1 LDTNFLGFFMAKYSE
16 EFKLA
21 VVQDYLSDT
30 SDGYR
35 AIGRRH
41 GLSSH
46 AILQR
51 WVAAYQ
57 LHGGAGLCK
66 KSSKYSAQYK
76 LSVLRHMWD
85 NRLSI
90 NQTAVRFDIRNY
102 AMVGMWER
110 AYRDGGFEALE
121 PRRRG
126 RAKPMTASDTMKP
139 DQAPDDD
146 KRSREELLA
155 EVNQLRM
162 ELAYVKKLQ
171 ALVQARQK
179 QAPRKK
185 RK

>member
-1 LDTNFLGFFMAKYSE
+1 MAKYSE
-16 EFKLA
+16 KFKLT

-30 SDGYR
+30 SEGYR
-35 AIGRRH
+35 TVGRRH

-46 AILQR
+46 VILER

-57 LHGGAGLCK
+57 LHGDAGLRK
-66 KSSKYSAQYK
+66 KSSQYSAERK
-76 LSVLRHMWD
+76 FLVLQHMWD
-85 NRLSI
+85 NQLSV
-90 NQTAVRFDIRNY
+90 NQTAAKFDIRSY

-110 AYRDGGFEALE
+110 AYREGGIDALA

-126 RAKPMTASDTMKP
+126 RPKPMTASDIVKSDP
-139 DQAPDDD
+139 APDDD

-162 ELAYVKKLQ
+162 ELAYLKKLE
-171 ALVQARQK
+171 ALVQARK
-179 QAPRKK
+179 KLAPPKK

>member
-1 LDTNFLGFFMAKYSE
+1 MAKYSE
-16 EFKLA
+16 KFKLD

-30 SDGYR
+30 SEGYR
-35 AIGRRH
+35 TIGKRY
-41 GLSSH
+41 GISSQT
-46 AILQR
+46 IVER
-51 WVAAYQ
+51 WVAAYR
-57 LHGGAGLCK
+57 LHGEAGLRK
-66 KSSKYSAQYK
+66 KSSKYSAEYK

-85 NRLSI
+85 NQLSI
-90 NQTAVRFDIRNY
+90 NQTAAKFDIRSY

-110 AYRDGGFEALE
+110 AYQDCGIDALE

-126 RAKPMTASDTMKP
+126 KPKPMTASDITKP
-139 DQAPDDD
+139 DHAPDDD
-146 KRSREELLA
+146 KRSREDLLA

-171 ALVQARQK
+171 ALVQARPK

>member
-1 LDTNFLGFFMAKYSE
+1 MAKYSE
-16 EFKLA
+16 AFKLI

-30 SDGYR
+30 SEGYR

-41 GLSSH
+41 GLRSH
-46 AILQR
+46 VILER

-57 LHGGAGLCK
+57 LHGYAGLRR
-66 KSSKYSAQYK
+66 KSSKHSAQYK
-76 LSVLRHMWD
+76 LSVLQHMWE

-90 NQTAVRFDIRNY
+90 NQTAARFDIRSY

-110 AYRDGGFEALE
+110 AYRAGGIEALA

-126 RAKPMTASDTMKP
+126 RPKPMTASETTKP

>member
-1 LDTNFLGFFMAKYSE
+1 MAKYSE
-16 EFKLA
+16 QFKLA

-30 SDGYR
+30 SEGYR
-35 AIGRRH
+35 AVGRRH

-46 AILQR
+46 TILER

-57 LHGGAGLCK
+57 LHGVTGLGK
-66 KSSKYSAQYK
+66 KSSKYSAEHK
-76 LSVLRHMWD
+76 LSVLQHMWD

-90 NQTAVRFDIRNY
+90 SQTAAKFDIRSY
-102 AMVGMWER
+102 AMVSMWER
-110 AYRDGGFEALE
+110 AYRDGGIEALA

-126 RAKPMTASDTMKP
+126 KPKPMTASDTTKP
-139 DQAPDDD
+139 EPAPDDD

-162 ELAYVKKLQ
+162 ELAYLKKLE
-171 ALVQARQK
+171 ALVQARK
-179 QAPRKK
+179 KLAPPKK